1 MSNETRL
8 PVLRPV
14 GQQSQPQ
21 TSSSQSPTFTLEQL
35 AQVLSSHKEEILK
48 QVSETVSSQIKD
60 FEENLRASNAD
71 LAQTVIQESAE
82 PFVLKKKSKKQQ
94 SDFNRKILHVN
105 EHALTALKNR
115 QYERAQQELEEGR
128 HLISKRQKVIK
139 LADKSEFG
147 WGTDNEYLMDELAS
161 DDEDAKK
168 IKTAERRAAQKSK
181 ERLASR
187 NKRKV
192 TVTANQFHSNRYNFD
207 PFCTSSKV
215 PINFFRHNNANNRT
229 SNDIC
234 YRCGKPGHWAKFCK
248 EQPV

>member
-1 MSNETRL
+1 MFNETRL
-8 PVLRPV
+8 PVLRSV

-35 AQVLSSHKEEILK
+35 AQVLSSHKEEILT

-71 LAQTVIQESAE
+71 LAQTMIQESAE
-82 PFVLKKKSKKQQ
+82 PFVFKKRGNKQQ

-139 LADKSEFG
+139 LAVKSEFG
-147 WGTDNEYLMDELAS
+147 WGTVNDYQMA
-161 DDEDAKK
+161 
-168 IKTAERRAAQKSK
+168 
-181 ERLASR
+181 
-187 NKRKV
+187 
-192 TVTANQFHSNRYNFD
+192 FD
-207 PFCTSSKV
+207 
-215 PINFFRHNNANNRT
+215 
-229 SNDIC
+229 
-234 YRCGKPGHWAKFCK
+234 
-248 EQPV
+248 

>member
-35 AQVLSSHKEEILK
+35 AQVLSSHKEETLK

-82 PFVLKKKSKKQQ
+82 PFVFKKKSNKQQ

-115 QYERAQQELEEGR
+115 Q
-128 HLISKRQKVIK
+128 
-139 LADKSEFG
+139 
-147 WGTDNEYLMDELAS
+147 
-161 DDEDAKK
+161 
-168 IKTAERRAAQKSK
+168 
-181 ERLASR
+181 
-187 NKRKV
+187 
-192 TVTANQFHSNRYNFD
+192 
-207 PFCTSSKV
+207 
-215 PINFFRHNNANNRT
+215 
-229 SNDIC
+229 
-234 YRCGKPGHWAKFCK
+234 
-248 EQPV
+248 

>member
-82 PFVLKKKSKKQQ
+82 PFVFKKKGNKQQ

-105 EHALTALKNR
+105 EHALMALKNR

-147 WGTDNEYLMDELAS
+147 WGTVNSEVTKS
-161 DDEDAKK
+161 RPKGDDD
-168 IKTAERRAAQKSK
+168 IKFS
-181 ERLASR
+181 
-187 NKRKV
+187 V
-192 TVTANQFHSNRYNFD
+192 D
-207 PFCTSSKV
+207 
-215 PINFFRHNNANNRT
+215 
-229 SNDIC
+229 
-234 YRCGKPGHWAKFCK
+234 
-248 EQPV
+248 